1 MVWCL
6 VIVVVKATIMVQIW
20 LAYTK
25 EYRKLFSNQNELAT
39 FVPCAAHTLNLVGVH
54 AAQVSPKIVTFLAEF
69 RKRSRFL
76 AAPHL
81 VGLD

>member
-1 MVWCL
+1 M
-6 VIVVVKATIMVQIW
+6 I
-20 LAYTK
+20 
-25 EYRKLFSNQNELAT
+25 SNENELAT
-39 FVPCAAHTLNLVGVH
+39 FAPCAAHTLNLVEVH

-76 AAPHL
+76 AASHL